1 MKRRDDV
8 FLCFV
13 PLLFQVDV
21 RVMCSHACMML
32 LAMPCLDLCV
42 LCVYFHAIW
51 LDPCLHMLICL
62 DPYSSM
68 SMCQVSTCLHV
79 CFYAC
84 MTRSMFS
91 HVYVLRSMFSTCF
104 ILSPICSCTPCHVCV
119 PRPRLSLSFHV
130 LLQPFCRFVFL
141 SCVLAY
147 WFGLDLDPMVSVTV
161 HTPWPTSKGL
171 DHPYLHVYAC
181 LFLCFML
188 ALPSLA
194 LGFAMFDL
202 LCGLDLVWL
211 HLMPMRP
218 CSDVMHR
225 HDAGFFR
232 HTFPFFRFVQ

>member
-91 HVYVLRSMFSTCF
+91 HAYVLRSMFSTCF

-130 LLQPFCRFVFL
+130 LLQPFVALFFFL
-141 SCVLAY
+141 
-147 WFGLDLDPMVSVTV
+147 FF
-161 HTPWPTSKGL
+161 WPIGSDSIQTLWSLSLSIHLGPHQRVWIIL
-171 DHPYLHVYAC
+171 IYMS
-181 LFLCFML
+181 ML
-188 ALPSLA
+188 ACFCA
-194 LGFAMFDL
+194 LCLCYPLQLQASPCLTSYAGL
-202 LCGLDLVWL
+202 TLCGYIR
-211 HLMPMRP
+211 RP
-218 CSDVMHR
+218 
-225 HDAGFFR
+225 
-232 HTFPFFRFVQ
+232 